1 MGCILLADNS
11 KAIRDTLRRIFLQEG
26 FAFCIEATN
35 EKEAVEEAKRAR
47 PDIVVL
53 AYRMPEMNGLQA
65 AYAIRQ
71 FAPATKI
78 IFYSAV
84 DSPDIAAAAR
94 VMGANAFV
102 SKAAPGEILLAVRR
116 LVRGRNPIGVRIAPL
131 SNKPFKT

>member
-1 MGCILLADNS
+1 MACILLADAS
-11 KAIRDTLRRIFLQEG
+11 KAIRDTLRRIFLEEG
-26 FAFCIEATN
+26 FGFCVEAAN
-35 EKEAVEEAKRAR
+35 GKEAVEEAKRAR

-71 FAPATKI
+71 FAPSTKI

-84 DSPDIAAAAR
+84 DSPEMAAAAR

-102 SKAAPGEILLAVRR
+102 SKAAPGEILLAVKR

-131 SNKPFKT
+131 NSC

>member
-1 MGCILLADNS
+1 MACILLADAS

-26 FAFCIEATN
+26 FAFCVEATN
-35 EKEAVEEAKRAR
+35 GKEAVEEAKRMR

-53 AYRMPEMNGLQA
+53 AYRMPKMNGLQA

-84 DSPDIAAAAR
+84 DSPEMAAAAR

-116 LVRGRNPIGVRIAPL
+116 LAHGRNPIGVRIAPL
-131 SNKPFKT
+131 SDKSPKA

>member
-1 MGCILLADNS
+1 MACILLADDS
-11 KAIRDTLRRIFLQEG
+11 KAIRDTLRRIFVQAG
-26 FAFCIEATN
+26 FDFCVEATN
-35 EKEAVEEAKRAR
+35 GKEAVEEAKRVR

-84 DSPDIAAAAR
+84 DSPEMAAAAR
-94 VMGANAFV
+94 VMGANVFV
-102 SKAAPGEILLAVRR
+102 SKAAPGEILLTVRR
-116 LVRGRNPIGVRIAPL
+116 LVHGQNPIGVRIAPL
-131 SNKPFKT
+131 SDKPFKA

>member
-1 MGCILLADNS
+1 MACILLADAS

-26 FAFCIEATN
+26 FAFCVEVAN
-35 EKEAVEEAKRAR
+35 GKAAVDEAKRCR

-53 AYRMPEMNGLQA
+53 AYRMPKMDGLQA

-84 DSPDIAAAAR
+84 DSPEIAAAAR

-131 SNKPFKT
+131 SDKPSKA

>member
-1 MGCILLADNS
+1 MACILLVDAS

-26 FAFCIEATN
+26 FAFCVEAVN
-35 EKEAVEEAKRAR
+35 GKEAVEEAKRVR

-53 AYRMPEMNGLQA
+53 AYRMPKMDDLQA

-71 FAPATKI
+71 FAPAKKI
-78 IFYSAV
+78 VFYSAV
-84 DSPDIAAAAR
+84 DSAEVAAAAR

-116 LVRGRNPIGVRIAPL
+116 LVHGQNPIGVRIAPFTD
-131 SNKPFKT
+131 KPSRA

>member
-1 MGCILLADNS
+1 MACILLADES
-11 KAIRDTLRRIFLQEG
+11 KAIRDTLRRIFLEEG
-26 FAFCIEATN
+26 FGFCVEAVN
-35 EKEAVEEAKRAR
+35 GKEAVEEAKRVR

-71 FAPATKI
+71 FVPATKI

-84 DSPDIAAAAR
+84 DSPEIAAAAR

-116 LVRGRNPIGVRIAPL
+116 FVRGRNPIGVRIAPFTD
-131 SNKPFKT
+131 KPFKA

>member
-1 MGCILLADNS
+1 MACVLLADES
-11 KAIRDTLRRIFLQEG
+11 KAIRDTLRRIFLEEG
-26 FAFCIEATN
+26 FAFCVEAAN
-35 EKEAVEEAKRAR
+35 GKEAVEEAKRLR

-53 AYRMPEMNGLQA
+53 AYRMSEMNGLQA

-84 DSPDIAAAAR
+84 DSSEMAAAAR

-116 LVRGRNPIGVRIAPL
+116 LVHGQNPIGVRIAPL
-131 SNKPFKT
+131 SVKPPKA

>member
-1 MGCILLADNS
+1 MACILLADDS
-11 KAIRDTLRRIFLQEG
+11 KAIRDTLRQIFLEEG
-26 FAFCIEATN
+26 FAFCVEAVN
-35 EKEAVEEAKRAR
+35 GKEAVEEAKRVR

-71 FAPATKI
+71 SPATKI

-84 DSPDIAAAAR
+84 DSPEIAAAAR

-116 LVRGRNPIGVRIAPL
+116 LVHGQNPIGVRIAPL
-131 SNKPFKT
+131 SDKPSKK

>member
-1 MGCILLADNS
+1 MACILLADES
-11 KAIRDTLRRIFLQEG
+11 KAIRDTLRRIFLEEG
-26 FAFCIEATN
+26 FAFCVEATN
-35 EKEAVEEAKRAR
+35 GKEAVEEAKRVR

-84 DSPDIAAAAR
+84 DSPEIAAAAR

-131 SNKPFKT
+131 SGKCSKA

>member
-35 EKEAVEEAKRAR
+35 GKEAVEEAKRAR

>member
-1 MGCILLADNS
+1 MAWAS
-11 KAIRDTLRRIFLQEG
+11 KG
-26 FAFCIEATN
+26 
-35 EKEAVEEAKRAR
+35 RAR
-47 PDIVVL
+47 ISPLRSLDL
-53 AYRMPEMNGLQA
+53 AMPEMNGLQA

-84 DSPDIAAAAR
+84 DSPEIAAAAR

-131 SNKPFKT
+131 SDKPFKT